1 LAQTPILVEVIHMA
15 IPMVVVELQTHMAT
29 QIRTEMEVVDLIPMA
44 MEAVD
49 LIPMAMEAV
58 DLIPMEMEAVELM
71 DQVLTVMVDQALM
84 VVVLDEE
91 ANLKSEVHQQNK

>member
-1 LAQTPILVEVIHMA
+1 LAQTPILVEVIHMV

-29 QIRTEMEVVDLIPMA
+29 QIRTEMEVVDLIPM
-44 MEAVD
+44 E
-49 LIPMAMEAV
+49 MEAV

-91 ANLKSEVHQQNK
+91 ANLKSVVHQQNK

>member
-1 LAQTPILVEVIHMA
+1 MAQTPILVEVIHMA

-29 QIRTEMEVVDLIPMA
+29 QIRTEME
-44 MEAVD
+44 AVD
-49 LIPMAMEAV
+49 LILMEMEAV

-91 ANLKSEVHQQNK
+91 ANLKSVVHQQNK